1 MNRTAN
7 QPTKVNVT
15 IANNDN
21 LFDDSLVSPFLFE
34 PNVLPFDLDDKNN
47 IVFDFEPGWNFLDST
62 GTDGFPNSSPTIT
75 TPQLS
80 EDSYLGAADRSTLPQ
95 HSGSLDA
102 GFTWSPTTQQDLKS
116 PHGAMSLSRSRSM
129 GDVPQLGSS
138 HELWYQVPNTY
149 TLPTSNQA
157 NDYAQSQPML
167 GNQRLPLTKHT
178 VPTCNCF
185 VTCLQS
191 LQALNN
197 QSGVQLET
205 TIDTN
210 RKAIES
216 CASMLG
222 CNKCTS
228 QPDATTITMLLATVI
243 DKIAALYQVCLNN
256 SFDNG
261 AASDMWQEMQRLE
274 QLVQRYHQ
282 LCARVTSLGG
292 TGIQAALMGHLGQN
306 VGFTFEL
313 LKIQTRSGDQ
323 FS

>member
-1 MNRTAN
+1 
-7 QPTKVNVT
+7 
-15 IANNDN
+15 
-21 LFDDSLVSPFLFE
+21 
-34 PNVLPFDLDDKNN
+34 
-47 IVFDFEPGWNFLDST
+47 
-62 GTDGFPNSSPTIT
+62 
-75 TPQLS
+75 
-80 EDSYLGAADRSTLPQ
+80 
-95 HSGSLDA
+95 
-102 GFTWSPTTQQDLKS
+102 
-116 PHGAMSLSRSRSM
+116 
-129 GDVPQLGSS
+129 
-138 HELWYQVPNTY
+138 
-149 TLPTSNQA
+149 
-157 NDYAQSQPML
+157 
-167 GNQRLPLTKHT
+167 
-178 VPTCNCF
+178 
-185 VTCLQS
+185 
-191 LQALNN
+191 
-197 QSGVQLET
+197 
-205 TIDTN
+205 
-210 RKAIES
+210 
-216 CASMLG
+216 MLG